1 MTKPRQLGRVLVAN
15 RGEIAVRVIRACRA
29 AGLPAVAV
37 FSDADRGAR
46 HVALA
51 DAAVHVGPAPA
62 RESYLSIPRLLAAA
76 REAGCGAVHP
86 GYGFLSENADFGRAV
101 EEAGLIWIGPP
112 PAAMEA
118 MGSKIS
124 ARERMRAAG
133 VPVVPGALIEM
144 FEENEENEEKEKK
157 KISLNGEE
165 AGDRAGARRAAPP
178 RPATSGTLEEIPSSV
193 LSLGFP
199 VVVKASAGGG
209 GKGMR
214 IVRDASSLSEAIS
227 SCRRE
232 ALAAFGD
239 ATVYVE
245 KYLPAPRHIEVQIFG
260 DTFGN
265 VVALGERE
273 CSLQRR
279 HQKVIEECP
288 SPAVTPELRA
298 RLQKVACDAARAV
311 GYVNAGTVEFLLEPS
326 GTFYFLEMNSRLQ
339 VEHPV
344 TEEAFGVDLVALQLR
359 IAAGEKLPELP
370 SAPAAHAIEARVYAE
385 DPDAGFLPQA
395 GRLLTWIE
403 PSGPGVRVDSG
414 VAAGQLVDIHYDPLL
429 AKIVAKGKDRE
440 EARTRLVA
448 ALRETVALG
457 VTTNLSWLVRLLE
470 AAPVVRGELHTALV
484 ESLALP
490 APGPPPDEVF
500 EVASALLTR
509 AAPEAGGLSAR
520 HAFPSPFEERFR
532 MGGA

>member
-1 MTKPRQLGRVLVAN
+1 VTKLRRLGRVLVAN

-37 FSDADRGAR
+37 YSDADRGAR

-51 DAAVHVGPAPA
+51 DEAVHVGPAPA

-76 REAGCGAVHP
+76 RETGCGAVHP
-86 GYGFLSENADFGRAV
+86 GYGFLSESAAFARAV
-101 EEAGLIWIGPP
+101 ADAGMVWIGPP
-112 PAAMEA
+112 PEAMEA

-124 ARERMRAAG
+124 AREKMRAAG
-133 VPVVPGALIEM
+133 VPVIPGTPAVSGA
-144 FEENEENEEKEKK
+144 FKE
-157 KISLNGEE
+157 I
-165 AGDRAGARRAAPP
+165 
-178 RPATSGTLEEIPSSV
+178 
-193 LSLGFP
+193 LSLGLP

-214 IVRDASSLSEAIS
+214 VVTSPSDLSEAIS

-232 ALAAFGD
+232 AAAAFGD
-239 ATVYVE
+239 DTVYVE
-245 KYLPAPRHIEVQIFG
+245 KLLPTPRHIEVQVFG
-260 DTFGN
+260 DMHGI

-288 SPAVTPELRA
+288 SSAVTPDLRA
-298 RLQKVACDAARAV
+298 RLQNAACEAARAV

-326 GTFYFLEMNSRLQ
+326 GSFYFLEMNTRLQ

-359 IAAGEKLPELP
+359 VAAGEPLPELP
-370 SAPAAHAIEARVYAE
+370 SAPSVHAIEARVYAE

-395 GRLLTWIE
+395 GRLLAWIE

-414 VAAGQLVDIHYDPLL
+414 VTAGQVVDIHYDPLL
-429 AKIVAKGKDRE
+429 AKIVAVGRNRE
-440 EARTRLVA
+440 EARGRLVA
-448 ALRETVALG
+448 ALGETVALG
-457 VTTNLSWLVRLLE
+457 VATNISWLKRLLE
-470 AAPVVRGELHTALV
+470 AAPVVRGDLNTGLV
-484 ESLALP
+484 ETLSLP
-490 APGPPPDEVF
+490 APPPPPDEVF
-500 EVASALLTR
+500 EAASSVLSR
-509 AAPEAGGLSAR
+509 AAVEHGGRSAR
-520 HAFPSPFEERFR
+520 DVFSSPFEGRFR

>member
-1 MTKPRQLGRVLVAN
+1 MTKLRRLGRVLVAN
-15 RGEIAVRVIRACRA
+15 RGEIAVRVIRACRTV
-29 AGLPAVAV
+29 GLPVVAV
-37 FSDADRGAR
+37 YSDADRDAR

-51 DAAVHVGPAPA
+51 DAAARLGPAPA

-76 REAGCGAVHP
+76 RETGCGAVHP
-86 GYGFLSENADFGRAV
+86 GYGFLSESAAFARAV
-101 EEAGLIWIGPP
+101 VDAGMIWIGPP
-112 PAAMEA
+112 PEAMEA

-133 VPVVPGALIEM
+133 VPVVPGAPL
-144 FEENEENEEKEKK
+144 
-157 KISLNGEE
+157 
-165 AGDRAGARRAAPP
+165 
-178 RPATSGTLEEIPSSV
+178 PATSGTFKENLSSA
-193 LSLGFP
+193 LALGFP

-214 IVRDASSLSEAIS
+214 IVRAASDLSEAIA

-232 ALAAFGD
+232 ASAAFGD
-239 ATVYVE
+239 DTVYVE
-245 KYLPAPRHIEVQIFG
+245 KFLLNPRHIEVQIFG
-260 DTFGN
+260 DMHGN

-288 SPAVTPELRA
+288 SSAVTPDLRA
-298 RLQKVACDAARAV
+298 RLQNAACDAARAV

-326 GTFYFLEMNSRLQ
+326 GAFYFLEMNTRLQ

-359 IAAGEKLPELP
+359 VAAGERLPDLP
-370 SAPAAHAIEARVYAE
+370 SAPSAHAIEARVYAE

-395 GRLLTWIE
+395 GRLLAWIE

-414 VAAGQLVDIHYDPLL
+414 VTAGRTVDIHYDPLL
-429 AKIVAKGKDRE
+429 AKIVAKGRDRE
-440 EARTRLVA
+440 EARGRLVA
-448 ALRETVALG
+448 ALGEAVALG
-457 VTTNLSWLVRLLE
+457 VATNLSWLKRLLE
-470 AAPVVRGELHTALV
+470 AAPVVRGELHTGLV
-484 ESLALP
+484 ETLTLP
-490 APGPPPDEVF
+490 APPPPPDEVF
-500 EVASALLTR
+500 EAAASVLFR
-509 AAPEAGGLSAR
+509 AALEPGASSAR
-520 HAFPSPFEERFR
+520 DVFSSPFEGRFR